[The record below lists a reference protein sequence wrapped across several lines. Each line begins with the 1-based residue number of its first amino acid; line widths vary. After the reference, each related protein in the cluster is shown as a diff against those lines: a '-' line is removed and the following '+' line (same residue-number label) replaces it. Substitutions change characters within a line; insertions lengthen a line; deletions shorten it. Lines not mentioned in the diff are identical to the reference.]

1 MVEFLATILSF
12 PTIVF
17 TLLLAVV
24 LLYWLVVI
32 AGAVDLDFLDGIL
45 GLDAVES
52 AFDGAMESL
61 DGALE
66 SLDGAAEGAA
76 EAGAEALD
84 GAAEAVDGIDGAEG
98 AEGAEDGVKL
108 GTLGSLLHAMGVRGI
123 PITIVGTLIV
133 FWAWILSYVGT
144 KALGPLAASVLVG
157 GFLGLMALTGAIVMA
172 AVTSRPFKK
181 IFVSHLAAPR
191 SSLVGKMC
199 TVLSSRV
206 DAGFGRAEI
215 DDGGAGFVAEVRCPS
230 ANMLK
235 RGSKALVF
243 RYEPKEEIFF
253 IGPVDDVLV
262 RASGEVET

>member
-61 DGALE
+61 DGA
-66 SLDGAAEGAA
+66 AEGAA

-84 GAAEAVDGIDGAEG
+84 AAAEAVDGIDGAEGVEG